1 MNRYRL
7 LSLVLVILA
16 TGCQKAPQDSA
27 HVADLVLNN
36 GYVYTVDGARRV
48 AAAVAVKDKRIIA
61 VGSDEKISQFIGDGT
76 RVYDLQGRMVMP
88 GLHDAH
94 IHALGIVQPDICD
107 IRSQPMSLDELV
119 PFLQDCVDRFPVP
132 DGQWMA
138 VPQWNFTSGNQ
149 PSETYPTIR
158 AALDA
163 VSSEQP
169 IILYGNDG
177 HHGAVNSLGL
187 SLATDS
193 SGEQAGLSAATL
205 EDVFEG
211 YAQLVAVDAM
221 GEPTGGV
228 NEGARELMNPPSVF
242 DVMLGAGDSVPRSFM
257 VKVAEKLAANGITS
271 VQDAALK
278 PDSLEA
284 FADLERSGKMTFRL
298 SAALFERPENSQS
311 EAGLARIPGYVEKFS
326 RAREQYSGDEL
337 ITVQSV
343 KLFVDGVIEGDP
355 LATPPTLP
363 NAAVL
368 NDYKQPRFRVDM
380 ENQRLDLLGYVD
392 TNSELCRTVRSSDQ
406 YRGHAAAVSFNLEHG
421 YFPSQCET
429 NKGVLEHSEA
439 FIHSFVRQMTEA
451 GFSVHAHA
459 IGDRAVRVT
468 LDAFAENKEAADR
481 AGLTQSIAHAQ
492 LVHPDDRKRMA
503 ELGVYVAMT
512 FAWVLPDPVYDMS
525 VIPFLEQVGSI
536 NDMYDPDLYYMQNVY
551 PAESVLA
558 GGGMIVAGSDA
569 PVDTREPRP
578 FVNLQQAV
586 TRSAEGMAYNASEQL
601 SIEQAIDAF
610 TINAARMLKQSDKVG
625 SIEVGKLADLVVLDQ
640 NLVELVEQQQAD
652 HIAATQ
658 VLMTVFNGRV
668 VYQSPDL

>member
-1 MNRYRL
+1 MNRYRV
-7 LSLVLVILA
+7 LSLALLILLA
-16 TGCQKAPQDSA
+16 GCQEAPRESA
-27 HVADLVLNN
+27 NTADLVLSN
-36 GYVYTVDGARRV
+36 GYVYTVDGRRRI
-48 AAAVAVKDKRIIA
+48 AQAVAVKDKRIIA
-61 VGSDEKISQFIGDGT
+61 VGSDEAISPFIGAGT

-94 IHALGIVQPDICD
+94 IHTLGIVQPDICD
-107 IRSQPMSLDELV
+107 IRSQAMTLDELV
-119 PFLQDCVDRFPVP
+119 VFLKDCLERFPVP
-132 DGQWMA
+132 EGQWMA

-149 PSETYPTIR
+149 PSETYPTMR

-163 VSSEQP
+163 VSTEHP

-177 HHGAVNSLGL
+177 HHGAVNSMAL
-187 SLATDS
+187 SLAKDP
-193 SGEQAGLSAATL
+193 SGKQAGLSAQTL
-205 EDVFEG
+205 EDVFSD
-211 YAQLVAVDAM
+211 YAQLVAVDAA
-221 GEPTGGV
+221 GEPAGGV

-242 DVMLGAGDSVPRSFM
+242 DVMLGAGDNVPRAFM

-278 PDSLEA
+278 PDSLAA

-311 EAGLARIPGYVEKFS
+311 EAGLERIPGYVEEFS
-326 RAREQYSGDEL
+326 RAREKYSGDEL
-337 ITVQSV
+337 IALDTV

-355 LATPPTLP
+355 LTTPPTLP

-368 NDYKQPRFRVDM
+368 SDYRQPRFRVDM
-380 ENQRLDLLGYVD
+380 ENERLDLLGYVD
-392 TNSELCRTVRSSDQ
+392 TNSELCRSVRDSDQ
-406 YRGHAAAVSFNLEHG
+406 YRGYAASNSFNEQHG
-421 YFPSQCET
+421 FFPSQCLT
-429 NKGVLEHSEA
+429 NNGVLEHSEA

-459 IGDRAVRVT
+459 IGDRAVRVA
-468 LDAFAENKEAADR
+468 LDAFAQNKQAADR

-492 LVHPDDRKRMA
+492 LVHPDDRQRLGQ
-503 ELGVYVAMT
+503 LGVYLAMT

-525 VIPFLEQVGSI
+525 VIPFIEQVGSLEG
-536 NDMYDPDLYYMQNVY
+536 MYDPGFYYMQNVY
-551 PAESVLA
+551 PAQSVLA
-558 GGGMIVAGSDA
+558 AGGFVVAGSDA

-586 TRSAEGMAYNASEQL
+586 TRSAGGMAYNAGERL

-610 TINAARMLKQSDKVG
+610 TINAARLLKHADKVG
-625 SIEVGKLADLVVLDQ
+625 SIEVGKLADMVVLNQ
-640 NLVELVEQQQAD
+640 NLVELVEQEQAD
-652 HIAATQ
+652 HIAATR

-668 VYQSPDL
+668 VYESPEF

>member
-7 LSLVLVILA
+7 LSLVLVFLLA
-16 TGCQKAPQDSA
+16 GCQKAPQDSA
-27 HVADLVLNN
+27 QVADLVLNN
-36 GYVYTVDGARRV
+36 GYVYTVDGARQV
-48 AAAVAVKDKRIIA
+48 AQALAVKDKRIIA
-61 VGSDEKISQFIGDGT
+61 VGSDDAISKFIGDGT

-94 IHALGIVQPDICD
+94 IHTLGIIQPDICD
-107 IRSQPMSLDELV
+107 IRSQAMSLDEMV
-119 PFLQDCVDRFPVP
+119 PFLQDCLDRFPVP
-132 DGQWMA
+132 AGEWMA
-138 VPQWNFTSGNQ
+138 VPQWNFTKGNQ
-149 PSETYPTIR
+149 PSETYPTLR

-163 VSSEQP
+163 VSSEHP

-177 HHGAVNSLGL
+177 HHGAVNSLAL

-193 SGEQAGLSAATL
+193 SGKQTGLNAGTL
-205 EDVFEG
+205 EEVFAD
-211 YAQLVAVDAM
+211 YAQLVAVDAQ
-221 GEPTGGV
+221 GEPTGGI
-228 NEGARELMNPPSVF
+228 NEGARELMHPPSVF
-242 DVMLGAGDSVPRSFM
+242 DVMLGVGDNVPGSFM

-271 VQDAALK
+271 VQDAALE
-278 PDSLEA
+278 PDSLAA

-298 SAALFERPENSQS
+298 SAALFEQPENSQS
-311 EAGLARIPGYVEKFS
+311 EEGLARIPEFVEKFS
-326 RAREQYSGDEL
+326 RAREKYSGDEL
-337 ITVQSV
+337 ITLQTV

-368 NDYKQPRFRVDM
+368 SDYKQPRFRVDAK
-380 ENQRLDLLGYVD
+380 NQRLDLLGYVD
-392 TNSELCRTVRSSDQ
+392 TNSELCRSVRSSDK
-406 YRGHAAAVSFNLEHG
+406 YRGHAASSSFNLEHG
-421 YFPSQCET
+421 FFPSQCRT
-429 NKGVLEHSEA
+429 NNGVLEHSEG

-459 IGDRAVRVT
+459 IGDRAVRVA
-468 LDAFAENKEAADR
+468 LDAFAENKEAVDR

-492 LVHPDDRKRMA
+492 LVHPDDQKR
-503 ELGVYVAMT
+503 LGDLGIYMAMT
-512 FAWVLPDPVYDMS
+512 FAWVLPDPEYDIS
-525 VIPFLEQVGSI
+525 VIPFLEQVGSVSE
-536 NDMYDPDLYYMQNVY
+536 MYDPNLYYMQNVY
-551 PAESVLA
+551 PARSVVA
-558 GGGMIVAGSDA
+558 GGGFVVAGSDA

-586 TRSAEGMAYNASEQL
+586 TRSADGMAYNASEQL

-640 NLVELVEQQQAD
+640 NLVELVEQEQAD
-652 HIAATQ
+652 HIAATR

-668 VYQSPDL
+668 VYESPEL

>member
-7 LSLVLVILA
+7 LSLLLVFLLA
-16 TGCQKAPQDSA
+16 GCQKAPQDSA
-27 HVADLVLNN
+27 QVADLVLNN
-36 GYVYTVDGARRV
+36 GYVYTVDGARQV
-48 AAAVAVKDKRIIA
+48 AQALAVKDKRIIA
-61 VGSDEKISQFIGDGT
+61 VGSDDAISRFIGDGT

-94 IHALGIVQPDICD
+94 IHTLGIVQPDICD
-107 IRSQPMSLDELV
+107 IRSQAMTLDEMV
-119 PFLQDCVDRFPVP
+119 PFLQDCLDRFPLP
-132 DGQWMA
+132 EGQWMA
-138 VPQWNFTSGNQ
+138 VPQWNFTKGNQ
-149 PSETYPTIR
+149 PSETYPTLR

-163 VSSEQP
+163 VSGEHP

-177 HHGAVNSLGL
+177 HHGAVNSLAL

-193 SGEQAGLSAATL
+193 SGKQTGLNAGTL
-205 EDVFEG
+205 EEAFAD
-211 YAQLVAVDAM
+211 YAQLVAVDAQ
-221 GEPTGGV
+221 GEPTGGI
-228 NEGARELMNPPSVF
+228 NEGARELMHPPSVF
-242 DVMLGAGDSVPRSFM
+242 DVMLGAGDSVPRSFV

-278 PDSLEA
+278 PDSLAA

-298 SAALFERPENSQS
+298 SAALFERPEDSQS

-326 RAREQYSGDEL
+326 RAREKYSGDEL
-337 ITVQSV
+337 ITLQTV

-368 NDYKQPRFRVDM
+368 NDYKQPRFRVDAK
-380 ENQRLDLLGYVD
+380 NQRLDLLGYVD
-392 TNSELCRTVRSSDQ
+392 TNSELCRSVRSSDK
-406 YRGHAAAVSFNLEHG
+406 YRGHAASSSFNLEHG
-421 YFPSQCET
+421 FFPSQCRT
-429 NKGVLEHSEA
+429 NNGVLEHSEA

-459 IGDRAVRVT
+459 IGDRAVRVA
-468 LDAFAENKEAADR
+468 LDAFAENKEAVDR

-492 LVHPDDRKRMA
+492 LVHPDDQKR
-503 ELGVYVAMT
+503 LGDLGIYMAMT

-525 VIPFLEQVGSI
+525 VIPFLEQVGSVS
-536 NDMYDPDLYYMQNVY
+536 DMYDPDLYYMQNVY
-551 PAESVLA
+551 PARSVLA
-558 GGGMIVAGSDA
+558 GGGFIVAGSDA

-586 TRSAEGMAYNASEQL
+586 TRSADGMAYNASEQL

-640 NLVELVEQQQAD
+640 NLVELIEQEQAD

-668 VYQSPDL
+668 VYESPEL